1 MSTKKK
7 ILIGVVVVVLL
18 LGVGG
23 VIAFMSSGKERK
35 LASQF
40 VADLSSGNT
49 SAAYGQFSSA
59 LKDVQSQE
67 VFESQVSTLELDSS
81 CKLKTTGVTKSAS
94 SSDGKQTTVDGKVEC
109 GNDKTFKTA
118 KFIYD
123 ANSQLYGYSIK
134 P

>member
-7 ILIGVVVVVLL
+7 ILIGVVVFVLL
-18 LGVGG
+18 LGIGG
-23 VIAFMSSGKERK
+23 LVAFMGSSKERK

-40 VADLSSGNT
+40 VADLSQGNV
-49 SAAYGQFSSA
+49 SAAYGQFSPK
-59 LKDVQSQE
+59 LKDVQSQDI
-67 VFESQVSTLELDSS
+67 FESQVATLELDSS
-81 CKLKTTGVTKSAS
+81 CKLKTTGVTAS
-94 SSDGKQTTVDGKVEC
+94 SSTDDGKQTTVDGKVEC
-109 GNDKTFKTA
+109 GNDKTFNTA